1 VTNKLAEGDLA
12 VQLLESTG
20 DRRLSIDD
28 LVAQVIKANGRR
40 AIMANKK
47 RVLEVIYGLQQSGV
61 LKLENGVAILNNLML
76 SS

>member
-1 VTNKLAEGDLA
+1 VINKLAEGDLA

-40 AIMANKK
+40 AILANKK

-61 LKLENGVAILNNLML
+61 LKLENGVAILL
-76 SS
+76 

>member
-40 AIMANKK
+40 AILANKK

-61 LKLENGVAILNNLML
+61 LKLENGVAILL
-76 SS
+76 

>member
-1 VTNKLAEGDLA
+1 MTNKLAEGDLA

-40 AIMANKK
+40 AILANKK

-61 LKLENGVAILNNLML
+61 LKLENGVAILL
-76 SS
+76 

>member
-40 AIMANKK
+40 AILANKK
-47 RVLEVIYGLQQSGV
+47 RVLEVVYGLQQSGV
-61 LKLENGVAILNNLML
+61 LKLENGVAILL
-76 SS
+76 

>member
-12 VQLLESTG
+12 VQLLESTV

-40 AIMANKK
+40 AILANKK
-47 RVLEVIYGLQQSGV
+47 RVLEVVYGLHQSGV
-61 LKLENGVAILNNLML
+61 LKLENGVAILIK
-76 SS
+76 